1 MAAKQEISKDPEQIQ
16 KRRFQ
21 GSDFQ
26 GSRADTEKTNNLN
39 TKQNATIHDN
49 FVNYIVAYCIINAYD
64 NNNSLQY
71 CKYIAAIE
79 MTIQIMFNVVLLHIV
94 NM

>member
-1 MAAKQEISKDPEQIQ
+1 MAGGEA
-16 KRRFQ
+16 
-21 GSDFQ
+21 GNFQ

-49 FVNYIVAYCIINAYD
+49 FVDCIVAYCIINVLD

-79 MTIQIMFNVVLLHIV
+79 MTIQIIFNVVLLHIV